1 MFENYP
7 EILNFN
13 DVCDLLHISRP
24 ALYQLLKSGKL
35 TGFKTGDRGWKIPK
49 KDLISY
55 IENSCRR

>member
-49 KDLISY
+49 KDLIS
-55 IENSCRR
+55 